1 MTGQS
6 SYQAATHIQWWQ
18 PAPFFLVVIAGLW
31 YVKWQPYY
39 GKAFTAAE
47 THSIGKSILAQAD
60 ANPWQAAL
68 DYAMI
73 YFLAVW
79 KAAVLGVILGSLIQ
93 VLIPRDWLLRTLG
106 QSRFRGTLLGTL
118 FSLPGMMCTCCAAPV
133 AAGMRRQQVSMGGAL
148 AFWMG
153 NPLLNPATLVFM
165 GFVLGWGF
173 AAFVLAAALALTGC
187 SAGSFLHFGKGS
199 GGSTVQKIDRPAV
212 ESAELQF
219 AHPAAGDTIA
229 VFDTSAGVFKAVL
242 FPDKAP
248 QAYDNFAGLVQ
259 AGYYNGLTFSRVES
273 GFVVE
278 AGQGAD
284 GRGNTIWNGSR
295 YPAET
300 TDSLHHYSGALCMG
314 TDASGECASVF
325 YVMQTLPGDQS
336 VTQELVDQMNSAG
349 YRAEVVSA
357 YQTVGGAPY
366 LDYTDTV
373 LGQVYEGMDVVDAI
387 GQTAVDENQK
397 PCEDITINSV
407 SIETYQ

>member
-6 SYQAATHIQWWQ
+6 SSQAATPIQWWK
-18 PAPFFLVVIAGLW
+18 PALFFLVVIAGLW

-153 NPLLNPATLVFM
+153 TPLLNPATLVQKWVRETPQTQAPVEIDIPEAQG
-165 GFVLGWGF
+165 GFFSRWGRALWTLFWSTIPVYILAVLVLG
-173 AAFVLAAALALTGC
+173 AARVWLFPHADGAVDNSLMWVVAMAVAGCLFVIPTAAEIPIVQTMMLAGMGTAPALALLMT
-187 SAGSFLHFGKGS
+187 L
-199 GGSTVQKIDRPAV
+199 PAV
-212 ESAELQF
+212 SLPSLIMLRKAF
-219 AHPAAGDTIA
+219 PAKALWLTGAMVA
-229 VFDTSAGVFKAVL
+229 VSGV
-242 FPDKAP
+242 
-248 QAYDNFAGLVQ
+248 
-259 AGYYNGLTFSRVES
+259 
-273 GFVVE
+273 
-278 AGQGAD
+278 
-284 GRGNTIWNGSR
+284 I
-295 YPAET
+295 
-300 TDSLHHYSGALCMG
+300 
-314 TDASGECASVF
+314 
-325 YVMQTLPGDQS
+325 
-336 VTQELVDQMNSAG
+336 
-349 YRAEVVSA
+349 
-357 YQTVGGAPY
+357 VGGLA
-366 LDYTDTV
+366 L
-373 LGQVYEGMDVVDAI
+373 LA
-387 GQTAVDENQK
+387 
-397 PCEDITINSV
+397 
-407 SIETYQ
+407 

>member
-6 SYQAATHIQWWQ
+6 SSQAATPIQWWK
-18 PAPFFLVVIAGLW
+18 PALFFLVVIAGLW

-79 KAAVLGVILGSLIQ
+79 KAAVLGVLLGSLIQ

-173 AAFVLAAALALTGC
+173 AAIRLV
-187 SAGSFLHFGKGS
+187 
-199 GGSTVQKIDRPAV
+199 
-212 ESAELQF
+212 
-219 AHPAAGDTIA
+219 
-229 VFDTSAGVFKAVL
+229 
-242 FPDKAP
+242 
-248 QAYDNFAGLVQ
+248 AGLVMVLLIATLVQ
-259 AGYYNGLTFSRVES
+259 NGCVKHRKRRHRSKLTYRKHREDFLAAGAGRYGRFSGV
-273 GFVVE
+273 
-278 AGQGAD
+278 Q
-284 GRGNTIWNGSR
+284 SR
-295 YPAET
+295 FT
-300 TDSLHHYSGALCMG
+300 SLQYWCWVRSRL
-314 TDASGECASVF
+314 
-325 YVMQTLPGDQS
+325 
-336 VTQELVDQMNSAG
+336 
-349 YRAEVVSA
+349 
-357 YQTVGGAPY
+357 
-366 LDYTDTV
+366 
-373 LGQVYEGMDVVDAI
+373 AI
-387 GQTAVDENQK
+387 
-397 PCEDITINSV
+397 PPRRWCCR
-407 SIETYQ
+407 